1 VYIELAAFAL
11 ECLLQPNNICTGG
24 GDELET
30 PDLKGHQF
38 EAGEMPGQAIEVGEI
53 HRSEIVPEVLVTA
66 NALVIV

>member
-1 VYIELAAFAL
+1 VYIELAAFAV

-38 EAGEMPGQAIEVGEI
+38 EAGAGQAIEVGEI